1 MMSQSRIVAACLVL
15 SALAG
20 ACSNAAP
27 RAARKGLPAAMAAA
41 GDSMTRAFNIGPCCV
56 WADDPEFSWSTGDN
70 RRVDSHYQRLL
81 AMDPRIREFNV
92 AKTGAK
98 VVDLNR
104 QLRLAAS
111 YGVDYLTIMIGAN

>member
-1 MMSQSRIVAACLVL
+1 MMRRSRIVAAGLVL
-15 SALAG
+15 CALAVS
-20 ACSNAAP
+20 CSNSAP
-27 RAARKGLPAAMAAA
+27 RAARKGLPGAMAAA

-81 AMDPRIREFNV
+81 AMNPRIREYNV

-98 VVDLNR
+98 GVDLDR
-104 QLRLAAS
+104 
-111 YGVDYLTIMIGAN
+111 